1 MSRIET
7 VRAAMMQAMKDH
19 DKERKEALS
28 LLLSALK
35 NKAIDKR
42 ADLTEDEEN
51 AVVLREIKQCQ
62 ESIEQANGREDIIAE
77 NTLRMKVYQEF
88 APKMMSEDEV
98 EAEVTAVLAE
108 LGLDAPT
115 AKQTGLIMKTLMPR
129 VKGKADGALT
139 QDSIAYTVRCKAEN
153 AVNRFNRQLRRSS
166 FVKTQ
171 VIPHES
177 GECSV
182 IMALDDET
190 GNLMTLELMAPNQR
204 QAVRLGKLFEKK
216 AEIIYNMTM
225 GELLDEED
233 EIDS

>member
-1 MSRIET
+1 MSKTKE
-7 VRAAMMQAMKDH
+7 VQQQMMAATKAKDA
-19 DKERKEALS
+19 ERKAALS

-115 AKQTGLIMKTLMPR
+115 AKQKGLIIKTLMPR
-129 VKGKADGALT
+129 VKGKVDGALV
-139 QDSIAYTVRCKAEN
+139 QNVLARHLA
-153 AVNRFNRQLRRSS
+153 
-166 FVKTQ
+166 
-171 VIPHES
+171 
-177 GECSV
+177 
-182 IMALDDET
+182 
-190 GNLMTLELMAPNQR
+190 
-204 QAVRLGKLFEKK
+204 
-216 AEIIYNMTM
+216 
-225 GELLDEED
+225 
-233 EIDS
+233 